1 MKSAWMFLS
10 VVVIL
15 WCACT
20 VCQSDSQA
28 GSPSNVGQNQQAT
41 LTKIY
46 NSGDVA
52 IEAGFIPDESQII
65 LGQPLFITFTVVNKA
80 DKPYRFFVGGD
91 NRGSIRHN
99 NFRITAVDENGQA
112 VKDPYSYNN
121 FGGPGNNINLEPG
134 QTYNERLYLGHW
146 CAFENPGLCMVT
158 CKRKLLDYGG
168 EPRYPAVPIETNFKL
183 EITPFSQEKMR
194 EIIGKLGKKLRDGKE
209 QEVYEATLGLASI
222 HDEQIIPHLAVSLTK
237 GDFQNKLPAINGLS
251 QFSSNAAADS
261 LFSALKDADHVV
273 RDASGGALRK
283 MKKTARVL
291 PTLLKELKHASPSV
305 RALAACALGATK
317 DKRTFSPLI
326 ATMEDPEPTVQHA
339 AAIALGPLGYKEAIQ
354 PLIQH
359 LKDDD
364 MGMRVAVVKG
374 LRLLGEFKVEW
385 LTPVIK
391 ANTDINDQSFHEA
404 IRLIRLYGGKDA
416 ARALVSCLK
425 FVDPSPRNTYNMFLI
440 LAIEHSPNGPKYY
453 YQFQSNPNT
462 DGTPEQS
469 QQPLLI
475 FNDSKEPYKS
485 EGACL
490 KWIRQVPG

>member
-1 MKSAWMFLS
+1 MKFAWMFSS

-20 VCQSDSQA
+20 ACQSDSPA
-28 GSPSNVGQNQQAT
+28 SSPSDAEQNRQAS
-41 LTKIY
+41 LTRIY
-46 NSGDVA
+46 SVGDVT
-52 IEAGFIPDESQII
+52 IEAGFTPDASQII

-112 VKDPYSYNN
+112 VKDPYSYNH
-121 FGGPGNNINLEPG
+121 FGGPGNNITLEPG
-134 QTYNERLYLGHW
+134 QTYTERLYLGHW
-146 CAFENPGLCMVT
+146 CEFERPGLYILT
-158 CKRKLLDYGG
+158 CKRKLLDYGS

-194 EIIGKLGKKLRDGKE
+194 EVITELGKKLRDGKE

-222 HDEQIIPHLAVSLTK
+222 HDEQIIPHLALSLTK
-237 GDFQNKLPAINGLS
+237 GDFQSKLPAINGLS
-251 QFSSNAAADS
+251 QFSNDAAADS
-261 LFSALKDADHVV
+261 LIPALKDNDHVV

-283 MKKTARVL
+283 MQKTSHVL
-291 PTLLKELKHASPSV
+291 PTLLKELKHTSSSV
-305 RALAACALGATK
+305 RALAARALGATK
-317 DKRTFSPLI
+317 DKRALAPLI
-326 ATMEDPEPTVQHA
+326 TTMEDPESTVRHA

-354 PLIQH
+354 PLMQH

-404 IRLIRLYGGKDA
+404 IRLIRLYGGEDA

-440 LAIEHSPNGPKYY
+440 LAIEYSPNGPKYY
-453 YQFQSNPNT
+453 YQFHSDPNT
-462 DGTPEQS
+462 DGTPAQIEENRRILAEFQKWLKEQ
-469 QQPLLI
+469 Q
-475 FNDSKEPYKS
+475 K
-485 EGACL
+485 
-490 KWIRQVPG
+490 